1 MPSTY
6 EPLAT
11 TTLGSNQASVTFSS
25 VSSSYTDLVLVCNAI
40 ITTGGDNFV
49 INFNSDTSTNYSVT
63 RLTGNSSS
71 ATSSRATN
79 QTVLQCA
86 GVGTTRQNIIIHM
99 LGYSN
104 SNTYKTVLTRY
115 NDAGGTVAMNINS
128 WRNNAAINNILISTS
143 GSTFAT
149 GSIFSLYGIKAA

>member
-104 SNTYKTVLTRY
+104 SNTY
-115 NDAGGTVAMNINS
+115 S